1 MRQNLASLKNSLELM
16 KALYHRQRG
25 EQARLLQE
33 KAALENRLREV
44 REEIECLEKVRL
56 LLLEAAKHA
65 REQGRR
71 QVEFLVTQAL
81 QFVFGGDLE
90 FRVKVEE
97 KRDRPEAEFYVC
109 STYGGDYKV
118 ETTPQDAR
126 GGGVVDVISLA
137 LRLALL
143 HAFRPPL
150 GGPVILDEPA
160 KHVSEEFSPQ
170 VARFLKSFSQSL
182 GRQIIMV
189 SHNQHLADS
198 ADVAYLVEM
207 QQGRS
212 SARRI
217 R

>member
-1 MRQNLASLKNSLELM
+1 MNDNLAELKKKLEEL
-16 KALYHRQRG
+16 KAVYNRQVG
-25 EQARLLQE
+25 EQQALIKEKNQKEKRL
-33 KAALENRLREV
+33 NNV
-44 REEIECLEKVRL
+44 REELECLEKVRL
-56 LLLEAAKHA
+56 LLSEAARHA

-81 QFVFGGDLE
+81 QFIFGNNLRFKITID
-90 FRVKVEE
+90 E

-109 STYGGDYKV
+109 STYGENINV

-137 LRLALL
+137 LRLALV
-143 HAFRPPL
+143 HAFRPPVE
-150 GGPVILDEPA
+150 GPVVLDEPA
-160 KHVSEEFSPQ
+160 KHVSEEFSVQ
-170 VARFLKSFSQSL
+170 VAQFLKGCSHSL

-198 ADVAYLVEM
+198 ADNAYLVEM
-207 QQGRS
+207 HQGKS
-212 SARRI
+212 SVRHI